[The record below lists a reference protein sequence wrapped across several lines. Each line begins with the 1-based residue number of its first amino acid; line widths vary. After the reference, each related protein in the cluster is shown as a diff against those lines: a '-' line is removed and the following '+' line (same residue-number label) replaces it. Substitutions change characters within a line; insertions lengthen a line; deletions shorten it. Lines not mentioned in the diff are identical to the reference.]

1 MNYLIAIDSDGT
13 LRRSDDTISNITKK
27 AIKKLVS
34 NGNIITICTARP
46 RYHTL
51 KISEEVGID
60 RFLISSN
67 GTEVYDNL
75 NNKIIYNSYLSSDY
89 CKKIY
94 SDVKS
99 IGIRAIFVCENTEY
113 ATEFIRN
120 DSQILLNEEN
130 IDNMLNKK
138 IKQIMIIG
146 KEKEKIKHYK
156 SQVKKYNLNIIDTS
170 NDEKEEIW
178 FSIIS
183 NESSKGIALKKLAD
197 YLNIP
202 ISQTVAIGNDNNDLS
217 MIQAAEIGVAVAN
230 ATNELKKAAN
240 YITTSNDD
248 DGVAKFLNNLI

>member
-1 MNYLIAIDSDGT
+1 MSYTIAF
-13 LRRSDDTISNITKK
+13 N
-27 AIKKLVS
+27 
-34 NGNIITICTARP
+34 C
-46 RYHTL
+46 
-51 KISEEVGID
+51 
-60 RFLISSN
+60 FLISSN

-156 SQVKKYNLNIIDTS
+156 GQVKKYNLNIIDIS

-230 ATNELKKAAN
+230 ATNELKKAVN

-248 DGVAKFLNNLI
+248 DGVAKFINNLI